1 MRKILKKIIFAP
13 IIAMILTIIAISQTA
28 LPCSAAGSVDLF
40 IDVDSKVLVG
50 QTFNLTVRVE
60 TTIEAMVNLEI
71 YYDSSAVDCIA
82 VPSSDCS
89 DNGSVIS
96 ILPISFNTSHKFV
109 CKFKLKKEIPTT
121 FKATVIE
128 CGTLAAEQLPTPSL
142 SKTVT
147 GYVATPAPTPTP
159 TTKPTTNT
167 TQTPTA
173 TPTQKPTAPINTQ
186 TPSYTPFNPTED
198 PGATPSSPFE
208 FIDGGETRY
217 IAEDFQTDLVKMPDN
232 FEKRSI
238 KYEGSDI
245 SVAENPH
252 GVKLLYTTD
261 VVGQNGKFH
270 IYMEKSKVIIPY
282 LEIPFGKNVYVFTMI
297 DQKPESFTQTAL
309 NFDTTPA
316 IAYTTNNEKYS
327 EFRILYGFIK
337 GGAPAYYLY
346 DTTEGTLQRCI
357 DHEILLGST
366 VETTLPTDEPI
377 STSEPTVVPTEKP
390 TSTPERIPVYPE
402 KDFKFDKKLLIP
414 IIIAICVSAVVIA
427 IIIIFV
433 RSRRIAESFDEE
445 YMNFIAQAET
455 SSSPEETENND
466 YEEVSNTTSA
476 EYDSDIEND
485 IESDIN
491 NDYVVDIENDI
502 DESEYNDIPEDIDT
516 EIAEENPVESFSSYY
531 NLDDDEDEILQLS
544 ND

>member
-159 TTKPTTNT
+159 TAKPTTNT

-208 FIDGGETRY
+208 FSDGTETRY
-217 IAEDFQTDLVKMPDN
+217 IAEDFEADSVSMPES

-245 SVAENPH
+245 SVAENQN

-261 VVGQNGKFH
+261 IVGQNGKFY
-270 IYMEKSKVIIPY
+270 IYIEKQKAIIPY
-282 LEIPFGKNVYVFTMI
+282 LEIPFGKNVYVFTML
-297 DQKPESFTQTAL
+297 DETPESFTKTAL
-309 NFDTTPA
+309 NFDQTPA
-316 IAYTTNNEKYS
+316 IAYNTSNEKYS
-327 EFRILYGFIK
+327 DFRILYGFSK
-337 GGAPAYYLY
+337 GGALSYYLY
-346 DTTEGTLQRCI
+346 DTIEGTLQRCV
-357 DHEILLGST
+357 DPSILYGST
-366 VETTLPTDEPI
+366 IENDTPADENIPSSTPANPTA
-377 STSEPTVVPTEKP
+377 EKP

-402 KDFKFDKKLLIP
+402 RGFKFDKKMLLP
-414 IIIAICVSAVVIA
+414 VIIATCVLAVVIA
-427 IIIIFV
+427 IIIIVV
-433 RSRRIAESFDEE
+433 RSRRIAESFD
-445 YMNFIAQAET
+445 
-455 SSSPEETENND
+455 ND
-466 YEEVSNTTSA
+466 YENFIMAAENNPVINNEQNYSGNCDFVEHTTSNN
-476 EYDSDIEND
+476 YDTNNNYDECSDNIE
-485 IESDIN
+485 
-491 NDYVVDIENDI
+491 
-502 DESEYNDIPEDIDT
+502 EDDLP
-516 EIAEENPVESFSSYY
+516 EENETKIVEADTAIKYVDNDKNTNSYSSYY
-531 NLDDDEDEILQLS
+531 NLDDDEDEILQLR